1 MKRKMKR
8 FLCVLAVAVLALTSC
23 EGFDINDL
31 LGGGGDNTTEEPT
44 TYDIVVEP
52 SLLQFGA
59 EGGEKAVEIEAN
71 IDYELLC
78 EADWVSYQVA
88 ENGAVV
94 TVRSHTAKDKRKA
107 MLVVFNKEYEIYK
120 SVTIEQEGYT
130 PSQPSS
136 VSLDKS
142 EIAWDE
148 LIVKGSTSGDTD
160 LLCSIQITKGAD
172 FCSTAIKQF
181 KVGGEFI
188 LDFTKNMG
196 NAPRTAEIVVAFSDG
211 FAKTLSVTQLAKEVV
226 VVDNSYDRQWAEQ
239 PEKVENKHYIHKT
252 YYSTLMDGQRVR
264 NFSVCYDTVKMCSRW
279 VAYPGHSVYRKW
291 GSYQV
296 GENNNSGRTNAWAF
310 DDAVT
315 EYAPSTD
322 YNCAYSI
329 VSKYDSKTDA
339 YDTAKEPIIPHR
351 RQADICYTNAF
362 GWGWARG
369 HMLPSSQRY
378 NTWENNAQTCYATNI
393 MVQQYDFNSGSWA
406 DVEALERNKN
416 CSDTLYVVVGT
427 LFEDSKTI
435 TRFGRT
441 IGVPTHCYKLLLR
454 TKSGS
459 TRKAISE
466 ITSADELICIG
477 FLFENS
483 EDSKDASVASAA
495 ISVAEIEK
503 RSGFKFFRNLNPAIA
518 DKVKSQNR
526 PSDWGL

>member
-1 MKRKMKR
+1 MNR
-8 FLCVLAVAVLALTSC
+8 FFLLLTTVALLFISC
-23 EGFDINDL
+23 EGSDWNDI
-31 LGGGGDNTTEEPT
+31 LGGDDNNGEVSIEYNITLGLT
-44 TYDIVVEP
+44 
-52 SLLQFGA
+52 LLNFDA
-59 EGGEKAVEIEAN
+59 EGGEKSVNVETN

-78 EADWVSYQVA
+78 ESDWVSYKRVEA
-88 ENGAVV
+88 GVVV
-94 TVRSHTAKDKRKA
+94 TVEANPSEEPRKS
-107 MLVVFNKEYEIYK
+107 MLVIYNKEFEIYEN
-120 SVTIEQEGYT
+120 VVIEQSGYI
-130 PSQPSS
+130 PVYEESS
-136 VSLDKS
+136 ATVDRDEL
-142 EIAWDE
+142 AWDE
-148 LIVKGSTSGDTD
+148 LIVKGTTSGNPQLTFS
-160 LLCSIQITKGAD
+160 LKVIEGGG
-172 FCSTAIKQF
+172 FCVASPIAG
-181 KVGGEFI
+181 KVGDDFLLEFA
-188 LDFTKNMG
+188 KNMSG
-196 NAPRTAEIVVAFSDG
+196 TERSVRVNIKFSDG
-211 FAKTLSVTQLAKEVV
+211 YSKSFVV
-226 VVDNSYDRQWAEQ
+226 RQGAAIIDSQYNRAWAEQ
-239 PEKVENKHYIHKT
+239 PERLENRHYLHKT
-252 YYSTLMDGQRVR
+252 YYSTLMDGSRVR

-315 EYAPSTD
+315 QYAPSTD
-322 YNCAYSI
+322 YNCAYEI
-329 VSKYDSKTDA
+329 VSKYNSKTDA

-393 MVQQYDFNSGSWA
+393 MVQQYDFNSGGWA
-406 DVEALERNKN
+406 DLEALERNKN

-454 TKSGS
+454 TKSGNS
-459 TRKAISE
+459 RKAIGD

-477 FLFENS
+477 FLYENS
-483 EDSKDASVASAA
+483 EVSKDATMASAA
-495 ISVAEIEK
+495 MSVAEIEK

-518 DKVKSQNR
+518 EKVKSQKR
-526 PSDWGL
+526 LSDWGL

>member
-1 MKRKMKR
+1 MIKRV
-8 FLCVLAVAVLALTSC
+8 FAILAVAMLVLTSC
-23 EGFDINDL
+23 EGFNLEEIFGGM
-31 LGGGGDNTTEEPT
+31 LGGGNDKTEKPS

-52 SLLQFGA
+52 SLLQFDA
-59 EGGEKAVEIEAN
+59 EGGEKNITVESEVA
-71 IDYELLC
+71 YELLC
-78 EADWVSYQVA
+78 EVSWVACQIV
-88 ENGAVV
+88 ENGVAV
-94 TVRSHTAKDKRKA
+94 TAKSHTGKDKRKA

-120 SVTIEQEGYT
+120 SVTIEQEGYI

-148 LIVKGSTSGDTD
+148 LIVKGVTSGDTN
-160 LLCSIQITKGAD
+160 LLCSIQITQGAD

-196 NAPRTAEIVVAFSDG
+196 NTPRTAEIEVVFSDG
-211 FAKTLSVTQLAKEVV
+211 FTKTLSVTQLAKEVV
-226 VVDNSYDRQWAEQ
+226 VVDNLYDRQWAEQ
-239 PEKVENKHYIHKT
+239 PEKNENRHYIHKT
-252 YYSTLMDGQRVR
+252 YYSTLMDGKRVR

-315 EYAPSTD
+315 QYAPSTD
-322 YNCAYSI
+322 YNCAYEI
-329 VSKYDSKTDA
+329 VSKYNSKTDA
-339 YDTAKEPIIPHR
+339 YDTAKEPVIPHR
-351 RQADICYTNAF
+351 RQADICFTNGF

-393 MVQQYDFNSGSWA
+393 MVQQYDFNGGTWA

-427 LFEDSKTI
+427 LFEDNKTI
-435 TRFGRT
+435 SRFGRT

-459 TRKAISE
+459 SRKAISD

-477 FLFENS
+477 FLFENNES
-483 EDSKDASVASAA
+483 SANIDKSLA
-495 ISVAEIEK
+495 VTSVAEIEK
-503 RSGFKFFRNLNPAIA
+503 RAGFKFFRNLNPAIA
-518 DKVKSQNR
+518 DKVKAQKS
-526 PSDWGL
+526 PSDWGM

>member
-1 MKRKMKR
+1 MKR

-23 EGFDINDL
+23 EGFNLEEIFGGM
-31 LGGGGDNTTEEPT
+31 LGGGNNTTEEPT

-59 EGGEKAVEIEAN
+59 EGGEKEVKVEAN
-71 IDYELLC
+71 VDFELLC
-78 EADWVSYQVA
+78 EADWVSCRESA
-88 ENGAVV
+88 NGAVV
-94 TVRSHTAKDKRKA
+94 TVKSHNSEASRKTL
-107 MLVVFNKEYEIYK
+107 LVVFNKDYEIYK
-120 SVTIEQEGYT
+120 LVTIEQMGYIAPEEPET
-130 PSQPSS
+130 PEEPE
-136 VSLDKS
+136 KPETPEEPETP
-142 EIAWDE
+142 EI
-148 LIVKGSTSGDTD
+148 TD
-160 LLCSIQITKGAD
+160 
-172 FCSTAIKQF
+172 
-181 KVGGEFI
+181 
-188 LDFTKNMG
+188 
-196 NAPRTAEIVVAFSDG
+196 
-211 FAKTLSVTQLAKEVV
+211 AK
-226 VVDNSYDRQWAEQ
+226 YDRNWAEQ
-239 PEKVENKHYIHKT
+239 PEKKDIQHYIHKT
-252 YYSTLMDGQRVR
+252 YYATLMDGKRVR
-264 NFSVCYDTVKMCSRW
+264 NFSVCYDTDKMCSRW

-315 EYAPSTD
+315 QYAPSTD
-322 YNCAYSI
+322 YNCAYEI
-329 VSKYDSKTDA
+329 VSKYNSKTDA
-339 YDTAKEPIIPHR
+339 YDTAKEPIIPHS
-351 RQADICYTNAF
+351 RQADICFTNGF

-393 MVQQYDFNSGSWA
+393 MVQQYDFNGGSWA

-427 LFEDSKTI
+427 LFEDNNTI
-435 TRFGRT
+435 SRFNRK

-459 TRKAISE
+459 SRKAISD

-483 EDSKDASVASAA
+483 VDSKDVEISTAA
-495 ISVAEIEK
+495 TSVAEIEK
-503 RSGFKFFRNLNPAIA
+503 RAGFKFFRNLNPSIA

-526 PSDWGL
+526 PSDWGI

>member
-1 MKRKMKR
+1 MNRRMKR

-31 LGGGGDNTTEEPT
+31 LGGGGDNTTDEPT

-71 IDYELLC
+71 VDYELLC
-78 EADWVSYQVA
+78 EAEWVSYQVA

-120 SVTIEQEGYT
+120 SVTIEQMGYIAPEEPETPEEPEKPETPEGPET
-130 PSQPSS
+130 P
-136 VSLDKS
+136 
-142 EIAWDE
+142 EI
-148 LIVKGSTSGDTD
+148 TD
-160 LLCSIQITKGAD
+160 
-172 FCSTAIKQF
+172 
-181 KVGGEFI
+181 
-188 LDFTKNMG
+188 
-196 NAPRTAEIVVAFSDG
+196 
-211 FAKTLSVTQLAKEVV
+211 AK
-226 VVDNSYDRQWAEQ
+226 YDRNWAEQ
-239 PEKVENKHYIHKT
+239 PEKVENRHYIHKT
-252 YYSTLMDGQRVR
+252 YYSTLMDGKRVR

-296 GENNNSGRTNAWAF
+296 GENNNKGRTNAWAF

-339 YDTAKEPIIPHR
+339 YDTAREPIIPPR
-351 RQADICYTNAF
+351 RQADICFTNGF
-362 GWGWARG
+362 GRGWARG

-393 MVQQYDFNSGSWA
+393 MVQQYDFNSGS
-406 DVEALERNKN
+406 
-416 CSDTLYVVVGT
+416 
-427 LFEDSKTI
+427 
-435 TRFGRT
+435 
-441 IGVPTHCYKLLLR
+441 
-454 TKSGS
+454 
-459 TRKAISE
+459 
-466 ITSADELICIG
+466 
-477 FLFENS
+477 
-483 EDSKDASVASAA
+483 
-495 ISVAEIEK
+495 
-503 RSGFKFFRNLNPAIA
+503 
-518 DKVKSQNR
+518 
-526 PSDWGL
+526 

>member
-1 MKRKMKR
+1 MNRKMKR
-8 FLCVLAVAVLALTSC
+8 FFQILAVAVLALTAC

-31 LGGGGDNTTEEPT
+31 LGGGGGNTTEEPT

-78 EADWVSYQVA
+78 EAEWVSYQVV
-88 ENGAVV
+88 ENGAVI

-107 MLVVFNKEYEIYK
+107 MLVVFNREHEIYR
-120 SVTIEQEGYT
+120 SVSIEQTAYISPYT
-130 PSQPSS
+130 PG
-136 VSLDKS
+136 VALVKS
-142 EIAWDE
+142 EIEWNETSLNGSTAGNPNSSFE
-148 LIVKGSTSGDTD
+148 VHIVKGG
-160 LLCSIQITKGAD
+160 D
-172 FCSTAIKQF
+172 FCSVQPAVG
-181 KVGGEFI
+181 KVGEPFF
-188 LDFTKNMG
+188 LSFTENMG
-196 NAPRTAEIVVAFSDG
+196 QSERIAEVKVEFSDG

-315 EYAPSTD
+315 QYAPSTD
-322 YNCAYSI
+322 YNCAYEI

-351 RQADICYTNAF
+351 RQADICFTNGF

-435 TRFGRT
+435 SRFDRT

-459 TRKAISE
+459 TRKRISD

-477 FLFENS
+477 FLFKNDES
-483 EDSKDASVASAA
+483 SKDVDISTVAT
-495 ISVAEIEK
+495 SVAEIEK
-503 RSGFKFFRNLNPAIA
+503 RAGFKFFRNLNPAIA

-526 PSDWGL
+526 PSDWGI

>member
-1 MKRKMKR
+1 M
-8 FLCVLAVAVLALTSC
+8 CVLAVAVLALTSC

-59 EGGEKAVEIEAN
+59 EGGEKEVKVEAN
-71 IDYELLC
+71 VDFELLC
-78 EADWVSYQVA
+78 EADWVSCRESA
-88 ENGAVV
+88 NGAVV
-94 TVRSHTAKDKRKA
+94 TAKSHNSEASRKTL
-107 MLVVFNKEYEIYK
+107 LVVFNKDYEIYK
-120 SVTIEQEGYT
+120 SVPIEQMGYIAPEEPETPEEPEKPETPEGPET
-130 PSQPSS
+130 P
-136 VSLDKS
+136 
-142 EIAWDE
+142 EI
-148 LIVKGSTSGDTD
+148 TD
-160 LLCSIQITKGAD
+160 
-172 FCSTAIKQF
+172 
-181 KVGGEFI
+181 
-188 LDFTKNMG
+188 
-196 NAPRTAEIVVAFSDG
+196 
-211 FAKTLSVTQLAKEVV
+211 AK
-226 VVDNSYDRQWAEQ
+226 YDRNWAEQ
-239 PEKVENKHYIHKT
+239 PEKKDIQHYIHKT
-252 YYSTLMDGQRVR
+252 YYATLMDGKRVR
-264 NFSVCYDTVKMCSRW
+264 NFSVCYDTEKMCSRW

-315 EYAPSTD
+315 QYAPSTD

-339 YDTAKEPIIPHR
+339 YDTAKEPIIPHS
-351 RQADICYTNAF
+351 RQADICFTNGF

-393 MVQQYDFNSGSWA
+393 MVQQYDFNGGSWA

-427 LFEDSKTI
+427 LFEDNKTI
-435 TRFGRT
+435 SRFGRT

-459 TRKAISE
+459 SRKAISD

-477 FLFENS
+477 FLFENNES
-483 EDSKDASVASAA
+483 SKDASVASAA

-526 PSDWGL
+526 PSDWGI

>member
-1 MKRKMKR
+1 MTKRV
-8 FLCVLAVAVLALTSC
+8 FAVLAVAMLALTSC
-23 EGFDINDL
+23 EGFNLEEIFGGM
-31 LGGGGDNTTEEPT
+31 LGGGNDTTEEPT

-59 EGGEKAVEIEAN
+59 EGGEKEVKVEAN
-71 IDYELLC
+71 VDFELLC
-78 EADWVSYQVA
+78 EADWVSCRESA
-88 ENGAVV
+88 NGAVV
-94 TVRSHTAKDKRKA
+94 TAKSHTSEASRKTL
-107 MLVVFNKEYEIYK
+107 LVVFNKDYEIYK
-120 SVTIEQEGYT
+120 SVTIEQAGYIAPEEPET
-130 PSQPSS
+130 PEEPE
-136 VSLDKS
+136 KPEAPEEPETP
-142 EIAWDE
+142 EI
-148 LIVKGSTSGDTD
+148 TD
-160 LLCSIQITKGAD
+160 
-172 FCSTAIKQF
+172 
-181 KVGGEFI
+181 
-188 LDFTKNMG
+188 
-196 NAPRTAEIVVAFSDG
+196 
-211 FAKTLSVTQLAKEVV
+211 AK
-226 VVDNSYDRQWAEQ
+226 YDRNWAEQ
-239 PEKVENKHYIHKT
+239 PEKKDIQPYIHKT
-252 YYSTLMDGQRVR
+252 YYATLMDGKRVR
-264 NFSVCYDTVKMCSRW
+264 NFSVCYDTEKMCSRW

-315 EYAPSTD
+315 QYAPSTD

-329 VSKYDSKTDA
+329 VSKYNSQTDA

-351 RQADICYTNAF
+351 RQADICFTNGF

-427 LFEDSKTI
+427 LFEDNKTI
-435 TRFGRT
+435 SRFGRT

-459 TRKAISE
+459 TRKAISD

-477 FLFENS
+477 FLFENDES
-483 EDSKDASVASAA
+483 SKDVNISTVAT
-495 ISVAEIEK
+495 SVAEIEK
-503 RSGFKFFRNLNPAIA
+503 RAGFKFFRNLNSAIA
-518 DKVKSQNR
+518 DKVKAQNR
-526 PSDWGL
+526 PSDWGI

>member
-1 MKRKMKR
+1 MKR
-8 FLCVLAVAVLALTSC
+8 FLCVLAVAVLALTAC

-31 LGGGGDNTTEEPT
+31 LGGNGGSTEEPT
-44 TYDIVVEP
+44 TYEISVEP
-52 SLLQFGA
+52 LLLQFGA
-59 EGGEKAVEIEAN
+59 EGGEKTVEIEAN
-71 IDYELLC
+71 VDFELLC
-78 EADWVSYQVA
+78 EAEWVSYQVA

-120 SVTIEQEGYT
+120 SVTIEQTGYIAPEEPEIPEEPEKPET
-130 PSQPSS
+130 PEEPETP
-136 VSLDKS
+136 
-142 EIAWDE
+142 EI
-148 LIVKGSTSGDTD
+148 TD
-160 LLCSIQITKGAD
+160 
-172 FCSTAIKQF
+172 
-181 KVGGEFI
+181 
-188 LDFTKNMG
+188 
-196 NAPRTAEIVVAFSDG
+196 
-211 FAKTLSVTQLAKEVV
+211 AK
-226 VVDNSYDRQWAEQ
+226 YDRNWAEQ

-252 YYSTLMDGQRVR
+252 YYSTLMDGKRVR

-296 GENNNSGRTNAWAF
+296 GENNNKGRTNAWAF

-315 EYAPSTD
+315 QYAPSED

-329 VSKYDSKTDA
+329 VSNYDSRTDA
-339 YDTAKEPIIPHR
+339 YDTATEPIIPHR
-351 RQADICYTNAF
+351 RQADICFTNAF

-427 LFEDSKTI
+427 LFEDNKTI
-435 TRFGRT
+435 SRFGRT

-454 TKSGS
+454 TKSGG
-459 TRKAISE
+459 TRKAISD

-477 FLFENS
+477 FLFENDES
-483 EDSKDASVASAA
+483 SKDVNISTVAT
-495 ISVAEIEK
+495 SVAEIEK
-503 RSGFKFFRNLNPAIA
+503 RAGFKFFRNLNPTIA
-518 DKVKSQNR
+518 DKVKSQKSL
-526 PSDWGL
+526 SDWGL

>member
-1 MKRKMKR
+1 MNRKMKR

-71 IDYELLC
+71 VDFELLC
-78 EADWVSYQVA
+78 EADWVSYQVV
-88 ENGAVV
+88 ENGAIV
-94 TVRSHTAKDKRKA
+94 TVRSHTAKDKRKTL
-107 MLVVFNKEYEIYK
+107 LVVFNKDYEIYK
-120 SVTIEQEGYT
+120 SVTVEQAGYIAPEEPET
-130 PSQPSS
+130 PEEPE
-136 VSLDKS
+136 KPETPEEPETP
-142 EIAWDE
+142 EI
-148 LIVKGSTSGDTD
+148 TD
-160 LLCSIQITKGAD
+160 
-172 FCSTAIKQF
+172 
-181 KVGGEFI
+181 
-188 LDFTKNMG
+188 
-196 NAPRTAEIVVAFSDG
+196 
-211 FAKTLSVTQLAKEVV
+211 AK
-226 VVDNSYDRQWAEQ
+226 YDRNWAEQ

-296 GENNNSGRTNAWAF
+296 GENNNKGRTNAWAF

-315 EYAPSTD
+315 QYAPSTD
-322 YNCAYSI
+322 YNCAYEI
-329 VSKYDSKTDA
+329 VSKYNSKTDA

-351 RQADICYTNAF
+351 RQADICFTNGF

-393 MVQQYDFNSGSWA
+393 MVQQYDFNGGSWA

-435 TRFGRT
+435 SRFGRT

-459 TRKAISE
+459 TRKAISD

-477 FLFENS
+477 FLFKNDES
-483 EDSKDASVASAA
+483 SKDVNISTAA
-495 ISVAEIEK
+495 TSVAEIEK
-503 RSGFKFFRNLNPAIA
+503 RAGFKFFRNLNPAIA
-518 DKVKSQNR
+518 DKVKAQKN
-526 PSDWGL
+526 PSDWGI

>member
-1 MKRKMKR
+1 M
-8 FLCVLAVAVLALTSC
+8 CVLAVAVLALTSC

-31 LGGGGDNTTEEPT
+31 LGGGGDNTTDEPT

-71 IDYELLC
+71 VDFELLC

-88 ENGAVV
+88 ENGAIV
-94 TVRSHTAKDKRKA
+94 TVQSHTAKDKRKE

-120 SVTIEQEGYT
+120 SVTIEQEGYIAPEEPET
-130 PSQPSS
+130 PEEPE
-136 VSLDKS
+136 KPETPEGPETP
-142 EIAWDE
+142 EI
-148 LIVKGSTSGDTD
+148 TD
-160 LLCSIQITKGAD
+160 
-172 FCSTAIKQF
+172 
-181 KVGGEFI
+181 
-188 LDFTKNMG
+188 
-196 NAPRTAEIVVAFSDG
+196 
-211 FAKTLSVTQLAKEVV
+211 AK
-226 VVDNSYDRQWAEQ
+226 YDRNWAEQ
-239 PEKVENKHYIHKT
+239 PEKVENRHYIHKT
-252 YYSTLMDGQRVR
+252 YYSTLMDGKRVR

-296 GENNNSGRTNAWAF
+296 GENNNKGRTNAWAF

-329 VSKYDSKTDA
+329 VSKYNSKTDA
-339 YDTAKEPIIPHR
+339 YDTAREPIIPHR

-393 MVQQYDFNSGSWA
+393 MVQQYDFNGGSWA

-427 LFEDSKTI
+427 LFEDNNTI
-435 TRFGRT
+435 SRFNRK

-459 TRKAISE
+459 TRKAISD

-477 FLFENS
+477 FLFKNDES
-483 EDSKDASVASAA
+483 SKDVDISTAA
-495 ISVAEIEK
+495 TSVAEIEK
-503 RSGFKFFRNLNPAIA
+503 RAGFKFFRNLSPTIA
-518 DKVKSQNR
+518 DKVKSQKN

>member
-1 MKRKMKR
+1 MNRKMKR
-8 FLCVLAVAVLALTSC
+8 FLCVLAVAVLALTAC

-31 LGGGGDNTTEEPT
+31 LGGGGNNTTEEPT

-59 EGGEKAVEIEAN
+59 EGGEKAIEIEAN
-71 IDYELLC
+71 IDFELLC

-94 TVRSHTAKDKRKA
+94 TVRSHTVKDKRKA

-120 SVTIEQEGYT
+120 SVTIEQAGYIAPEEPET
-130 PSQPSS
+130 PEEPE
-136 VSLDKS
+136 KPETPEEPETP
-142 EIAWDE
+142 EI
-148 LIVKGSTSGDTD
+148 TD
-160 LLCSIQITKGAD
+160 
-172 FCSTAIKQF
+172 
-181 KVGGEFI
+181 
-188 LDFTKNMG
+188 
-196 NAPRTAEIVVAFSDG
+196 
-211 FAKTLSVTQLAKEVV
+211 AK
-226 VVDNSYDRQWAEQ
+226 YDRNWAEQ

-296 GENNNSGRTNAWAF
+296 GENNNKGRTNAWAF

-329 VSKYDSKTDA
+329 VSKYNSKTDA

-351 RQADICYTNAF
+351 RQADICFTNGF

-393 MVQQYDFNSGSWA
+393 MVQQYDFNGGSWA

-435 TRFGRT
+435 TRFDRT

-459 TRKAISE
+459 SRKAISD

-477 FLFENS
+477 FLFKNDES
-483 EDSKDASVASAA
+483 SKDVDISTVAT
-495 ISVAEIEK
+495 SVAEIEK
-503 RSGFKFFRNLNPAIA
+503 RAGFKFFRNLNPAIA
-518 DKVKSQNR
+518 DKVKSQNH

>member
-1 MKRKMKR
+1 MNRIMKR
-8 FLCVLAVAVLALTSC
+8 FLCVLAVAVFALTSC

-59 EGGEKAVEIEAN
+59 EGGEKAIEIEAN
-71 IDYELLC
+71 VDFELLC

-148 LIVKGSTSGDTD
+148 LIVKGSTSGDTN

-188 LDFTKNMG
+188 LDFTKNMT
-196 NAPRTAEIVVAFSDG
+196 NASRTAEIVVAFSDG
-211 FAKTLSVTQLAKEVV
+211 FAKTLSVAQLAKEVA
-226 VVDNSYDRQWAEQ
+226 VVDSSYDRQWAEQ
-239 PEKVENKHYIHKT
+239 PEKVENRHYIHKT

-315 EYAPSTD
+315 EYASSTD

-329 VSKYDSKTDA
+329 VSKYNSKTDA

-435 TRFGRT
+435 TRFDRT

-459 TRKAISE
+459 TRKRISE

-477 FLFENS
+477 FLFKNDES
-483 EDSKDASVASAA
+483 SKDVDISTVAT
-495 ISVAEIEK
+495 SVAEIEK
-503 RSGFKFFRNLNPAIA
+503 RAGFKFFRNLNPAIA
-518 DKVKSQNR
+518 DKVKAQNR

>member
-1 MKRKMKR
+1 MKR
-8 FLCVLAVAVLALTSC
+8 FLRVLVVAILALTAC

-31 LGGGGDNTTEEPT
+31 LGGNGNSTDEPT
-44 TYDIVVEP
+44 AYNIAVEP
-52 SLLQFGA
+52 PLLQFDA
-59 EGGEKAVEIEAN
+59 NGGEKEVEIEAN
-71 IDYELLC
+71 IGYELLC
-78 EADWVSYQVA
+78 EADWVSIQNS
-88 ENGAVV
+88 ENGVVV
-94 TVRSHTAKDKRKA
+94 TAKSHTAKETRKTI
-107 MLVVFNKEYEIYK
+107 LVVFNKEYEIYK
-120 SVTIEQEGYT
+120 SVTIEQKGYVAPEEPET
-130 PSQPSS
+130 PEEPESPE
-136 VSLDKS
+136 VP
-142 EIAWDE
+142 
-148 LIVKGSTSGDTD
+148 TS
-160 LLCSIQITKGAD
+160 KYNR
-172 FCSTAIKQF
+172 
-181 KVGGEFI
+181 E
-188 LDFTKNMG
+188 
-196 NAPRTAEIVVAFSDG
+196 
-211 FAKTLSVTQLAKEVV
+211 
-226 VVDNSYDRQWAEQ
+226 WAEQ

-252 YYSTLMDGQRVR
+252 YYSTLMDNTRVR

-315 EYAPSTD
+315 QYAPHTD
-322 YNCAYSI
+322 YNQAYSI
-329 VSKYDSKTDA
+329 VSKYNSKTDA
-339 YDTAKEPIIPHR
+339 YDTATEPIIPHR
-351 RQADICYTNAF
+351 RQADICFTNGF

-393 MVQQYDFNSGSWA
+393 MVQQYDFNGGSWA

-454 TKSGS
+454 TKSGN
-459 TRKAISE
+459 TRKAISD

-483 EDSKDASVASAA
+483 ESSKDISISKATT
-495 ISVAEIEK
+495 SVAEIEK
-503 RSGFKFFRNLNPAIA
+503 RAGFKFFRNLNPAIA
-518 DKVKSQNR
+518 DKVKSQNK
-526 PSDWGL
+526 PGDWGLQ

>member
-1 MKRKMKR
+1 MR
-8 FLCVLAVAVLALTSC
+8 VLVVATLALTAC

-31 LGGGGDNTTEEPT
+31 FGGNGNSTDEPT
-44 TYDIVVEP
+44 AYNIAVEP
-52 SLLQFGA
+52 PLLQFDA
-59 EGGEKAVEIEAN
+59 NGGEKEVEIEAN

-78 EADWVSYQVA
+78 EADWVSIQNS
-88 ENGAVV
+88 ENGVVV
-94 TVRSHTAKDKRKA
+94 TAKSHTAKETRKTI
-107 MLVVFNKEYEIYK
+107 LVVFNKEYEIYK
-120 SVTIEQEGYT
+120 SVTIEQKGYVAPEEPET
-130 PSQPSS
+130 PEEPESPE
-136 VSLDKS
+136 VP
-142 EIAWDE
+142 
-148 LIVKGSTSGDTD
+148 TS
-160 LLCSIQITKGAD
+160 KYNR
-172 FCSTAIKQF
+172 
-181 KVGGEFI
+181 E
-188 LDFTKNMG
+188 
-196 NAPRTAEIVVAFSDG
+196 
-211 FAKTLSVTQLAKEVV
+211 
-226 VVDNSYDRQWAEQ
+226 WAEQ

-252 YYSTLMDGQRVR
+252 YYSTLMDNTRVR

-315 EYAPSTD
+315 QYAPHTD
-322 YNCAYSI
+322 YNQAYSI
-329 VSKYDSKTDA
+329 VSKYNSKTDA
-339 YDTAKEPIIPHR
+339 YDTATEPIIPHR
-351 RQADICYTNAF
+351 RQADICFTNGF

-393 MVQQYDFNSGSWA
+393 MVQQYDFNGGSWA

-427 LFEDSKTI
+427 LFEDNKTI

-454 TKSGS
+454 TKSGN
-459 TRKAISE
+459 TRKAISD

-483 EDSKDASVASAA
+483 ESSKDISISKAA
-495 ISVAEIEK
+495 TSVAEIEK
-503 RSGFKFFRNLNPAIA
+503 RAGFKFFRNLNPAIA
-518 DKVKSQNR
+518 DKVKSQNK
-526 PSDWGL
+526 PGDWGL

>member
-1 MKRKMKR
+1 M
-8 FLCVLAVAVLALTSC
+8 CVLAVAMLALTSC

-44 TYDIVVEP
+44 IYDIVVEP

-59 EGGEKAVEIEAN
+59 EGGEKEVQIEAN
-71 IDYELLC
+71 VDYELLC
-78 EADWVSYQVA
+78 EADWVSCRESA
-88 ENGAVV
+88 NGAVV
-94 TVRSHTAKDKRKA
+94 TAKSHNSEVSRKTL
-107 MLVVFNKEYEIYK
+107 LVVFNKEYEIYK
-120 SVTIEQEGYT
+120 SVTIEQAGYVAPEEPET
-130 PSQPSS
+130 PEEPE
-136 VSLDKS
+136 KPETPEEPENP
-142 EIAWDE
+142 EI
-148 LIVKGSTSGDTD
+148 TD
-160 LLCSIQITKGAD
+160 
-172 FCSTAIKQF
+172 
-181 KVGGEFI
+181 
-188 LDFTKNMG
+188 
-196 NAPRTAEIVVAFSDG
+196 
-211 FAKTLSVTQLAKEVV
+211 AK
-226 VVDNSYDRQWAEQ
+226 YDRQWAEQ

-310 DDAVT
+310 DDAAT
-315 EYAPSTD
+315 QYAPNTD
-322 YNCAYSI
+322 YNCAYEI
-329 VSKYDSKTDA
+329 VSKYDSSKDA

-393 MVQQYDFNSGSWA
+393 MVQQYDFNSGAWA

-435 TRFGRT
+435 SRFGRT

-477 FLFENS
+477 FLFENDES
-483 EDSKDASVASAA
+483 SKDVNISTVAT
-495 ISVAEIEK
+495 SVAEIEK
-503 RSGFKFFRNLNPAIA
+503 RAGFKFFRNLNPAIA
-518 DKVKSQNR
+518 DKVKAQKN
-526 PSDWGL
+526 PSDWGM

>member
-1 MKRKMKR
+1 M
-8 FLCVLAVAVLALTSC
+8 CVLAVAVLALTSC

-31 LGGGGDNTTEEPT
+31 LEGGGDNTTEEPT

-52 SLLQFGA
+52 SLLQFDA
-59 EGGEKAVEIEAN
+59 EGGEKEVEIEAN
-71 IDYELLC
+71 VDYELLC
-78 EADWVSYQVA
+78 EADWVSYQMV
-88 ENGAVV
+88 ENGVAV
-94 TVRSHTAKDKRKA
+94 TVKSYTAKESRKA
-107 MLVVFNKEYEIYK
+107 LLVVFNKEYEIYK
-120 SVTIEQEGYT
+120 SVTIEQKGYV

-142 EIAWDE
+142 EIAWNE
-148 LIVKGSTSGDTD
+148 LIVKGLTSGDTN
-160 LLCSIQITKGAD
+160 LLCSIQITMGAD

-181 KVGGEFI
+181 KVGNEFI
-188 LDFTKNMG
+188 LDFTKNMS
-196 NAPRTAEIVVAFSDG
+196 NAPRTAEIKVEFSDG
-211 FAKTLSVTQLAKEVV
+211 FAKTLRVTQLAKEVV
-226 VVDNSYDRQWAEQ
+226 VVDNSYNRQWAEQ
-239 PEKVENKHYIHKT
+239 PEKVENRHYLHKT
-252 YYSTLMDGQRVR
+252 YYATLMDGKRVR

-279 VAYPGHSVYRKW
+279 VAYPAHSVYRKW

-315 EYAPSTD
+315 EYAPNTD
-322 YNCAYSI
+322 YNKAYSI
-329 VSKYDSKTDA
+329 VSKYDSKTGA
-339 YDTAKEPIIPHR
+339 YDTATMPIIPHR
-351 RQADICYTNAF
+351 RQADICFTNGF

-393 MVQQYDFNSGSWA
+393 MVQQYDFNGGSWA

-427 LFEDSKTI
+427 LFEDNNTI

-459 TRKAISE
+459 SGKAIKD

-483 EDSKDASVASAA
+483 ESSANIDKSKAA
-495 ISVAEIEK
+495 TSVAEIEK
-503 RSGFKFFRNLNPAIA
+503 RSGFKFFQNLNAAIA
-518 DKVKSQNR
+518 DKVKAQNK

>member
-1 MKRKMKR
+1 MKR

-31 LGGGGDNTTEEPT
+31 LGGGGDNTTDEPT
-44 TYDIVVEP
+44 TYDIVVAP

-59 EGGEKAVEIEAN
+59 EGGEKEVKVEAN
-71 IDYELLC
+71 VDYELLC
-78 EADWVSYQVA
+78 EADWVSCRESA
-88 ENGAVV
+88 NGAVV
-94 TVRSHTAKDKRKA
+94 TVKSHNSEASRKTL
-107 MLVVFNKEYEIYK
+107 LVVFNKDYEIYK
-120 SVTIEQEGYT
+120 SVPIEQAGYIAPEEPET
-130 PSQPSS
+130 PEEPE
-136 VSLDKS
+136 KPETPEEPETP
-142 EIAWDE
+142 EI
-148 LIVKGSTSGDTD
+148 TD
-160 LLCSIQITKGAD
+160 
-172 FCSTAIKQF
+172 
-181 KVGGEFI
+181 
-188 LDFTKNMG
+188 
-196 NAPRTAEIVVAFSDG
+196 
-211 FAKTLSVTQLAKEVV
+211 AK
-226 VVDNSYDRQWAEQ
+226 YDRQWAEQ

-296 GENNNSGRTNAWAF
+296 GENNNKGRTNAWAF

-329 VSKYDSKTDA
+329 VSKYNSQTDA

-351 RQADICYTNAF
+351 RQADICFTNGF

-393 MVQQYDFNSGSWA
+393 MVQQYDFNGGSWA

-435 TRFGRT
+435 SRFGRT

-459 TRKAISE
+459 TRKAISD

-477 FLFENS
+477 FLFKNDES
-483 EDSKDASVASAA
+483 SKAVNISTAA
-495 ISVAEIEK
+495 TSVAEIEK

-526 PSDWGL
+526 PSDWGI

>member
-1 MKRKMKR
+1 M
-8 FLCVLAVAVLALTSC
+8 CVLAVAVLALTAC

-59 EGGEKAVEIEAN
+59 EGGEKEVKVEAN
-71 IDYELLC
+71 VDFELLC

-107 MLVVFNKEYEIYK
+107 MLVVFNKDYEIYK
-120 SVTIEQEGYT
+120 SVTIEQTGYIAPEEPET
-130 PSQPSS
+130 PEEPE
-136 VSLDKS
+136 KPETPEEPETP
-142 EIAWDE
+142 EI
-148 LIVKGSTSGDTD
+148 TD
-160 LLCSIQITKGAD
+160 
-172 FCSTAIKQF
+172 
-181 KVGGEFI
+181 
-188 LDFTKNMG
+188 
-196 NAPRTAEIVVAFSDG
+196 
-211 FAKTLSVTQLAKEVV
+211 AK
-226 VVDNSYDRQWAEQ
+226 YDRQWAEQ

-252 YYSTLMDGQRVR
+252 YYSTLMDGKRVR

-296 GENNNSGRTNAWAF
+296 GENNNKGRTNAWAF

-351 RQADICYTNAF
+351 RQADICFTNGF

-435 TRFGRT
+435 SRFGRT

-459 TRKAISE
+459 TRKAFSE

-483 EDSKDASVASAA
+483 EDSKDVNISTAA
-495 ISVAEIEK
+495 TSVAEIEK
-503 RSGFKFFRNLNPAIA
+503 RAGFKFFRNLNPAIA

-526 PSDWGL
+526 PSDWGI